1 MNSCARFAYAQARL
15 QARHGL
21 RPDEQLWRR
30 LESIGELTNYL
41 QLARTSVLQ
50 PWVAGLSAEPGPH
63 DIELA
68 LRQHYRRS
76 VDEVAHW
83 MPPGWGEAVNWVKRL
98 PDLPALQYL
107 LSGAVAPEWLH
118 GDPALRPYAED
129 STDARLLAL
138 QSSDCSV
145 LLGGWKR
152 GEPLMAS
159 WLEHWRSLWPRA
171 PRLAAGLEM
180 LASILRQH
188 LGALSLYTGGASAPL
203 VDALH
208 RDLNTAFRRYSFQP
222 AAAFAHL
229 GLVALDA
236 QKLRAQLLQRA
247 LFAGLVTSSP

>member
-1 MNSCARFAYAQARL
+1 MSSRARFAYAQARL

-21 RPDEQLWRR
+21 RPDERLWRR
-30 LESIGELTNYL
+30 LESIGDLTHYL
-41 QLARTSVLQ
+41 QLARTSVLR

-76 VDEVAHW
+76 VDEVAYW
-83 MPPGWGEAVNWVKRL
+83 MPPGWGEAVDWVKRL

-129 STDARLLAL
+129 SNDARVLAL

-145 LLGGWKR
+145 LLGGWNR
-152 GEPLMAS
+152 GEPLMAA

-171 PRLAAGLEM
+171 PRLAVGLER
-180 LASILRQH
+180 LVSILQRH
-188 LGALSLYTGGASAPL
+188 LGALSLYTSGASAPL
-203 VDALH
+203 MDALH

-247 LFAGLVTSSP
+247 LFAGLATPPP